1 MAAPWHWGLR
11 LPQGP
16 SASMGPEDKFIVLL
30 HCLFGAATAGNA
42 KHNVTRQS
50 HQGQTRACAVGMAI
64 AGLRRTSKSVAMFDL
79 LHISLHLP
87 TPIPQDLVYRNAWSS
102 LKMIARAFLN
112 YTLNN
117 LTSRRLREGVDC
129 QATTHNFE
137 PRQDAE
143 PRRRVT
149 ASAVALGAMRVYLAS

>member
-50 HQGQTRACAVGMAI
+50 HQGQTRAWAWQSLVYDVRPSQSPCSTV
-64 AGLRRTSKSVAMFDL
+64 DL